1 MNHDLILLIF
11 GLATIP
17 AFTLQE
23 RPGIRAI
30 LSLLFLLAALLS
42 RKRVRVIPALL
53 FFVSIVFV
61 HLITPTGRVIFE
73 LVGFPITEGSIII
86 GADKGLLIIGLVFL
100 SRYAVRSKAMTRLRS
115 ESLLGETFT
124 CFEALSEAFVRAR
137 ERDPDTFG
145 QQKRAKAKLIDWIDD
160 LLISIYKERSAHTG
174 TADSVGTQAA
184 ERVETKKTRFADRSG
199 FAIALFVVAWGAFV
213 VGRLWPF

>member
-1 MNHDLILLIF
+1 MNHDLILLLF

-30 LSLLFLLAALLS
+30 LALLFLLAALLS
-42 RKRVRVIPALL
+42 RKRVRVIPSLL
-53 FFVSIVFV
+53 FFVGIVFV
-61 HLITPTGRVIFE
+61 HLITPTGRVIFD
-73 LVGFPITEGSIII
+73 LAGFPITEGSIMI

-100 SRYAVRSKAMTRLRS
+100 SRYAVRSKALTKLRA

-137 ERDPDTFG
+137 ERDPEAFNQRRRIRT
-145 QQKRAKAKLIDWIDD
+145 KLIDWIDD
-160 LLISIYKERSAHTG
+160 LLISIYQERSAHTG
-174 TADSVGTQAA
+174 VADSVGTQAA
-184 ERVETKKTRFADRSG
+184 ELSDLGETRLVDRSG
-199 FAIALFVVAWGAFV
+199 FAIALFVVAWGSFV
-213 VGRLWPF
+213 VGRFWPF